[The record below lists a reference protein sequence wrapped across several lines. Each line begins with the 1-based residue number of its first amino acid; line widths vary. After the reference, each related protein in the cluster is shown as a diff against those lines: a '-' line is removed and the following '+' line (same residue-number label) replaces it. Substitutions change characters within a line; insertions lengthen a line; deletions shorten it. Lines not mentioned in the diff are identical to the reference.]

1 MKHLLLGILALLPL
15 AAYNQKGLTEDYADT
30 KFDRSFLYAH
40 TWNLVELNGISTLEP
55 GIKQAYLIFKPGDDQ
70 YNRISGYTGCN
81 YIIGRI
87 DLKGADEIGFTPNI
101 ITNNNC
107 AGGSVEV
114 PLIQAMFE
122 TDRWA
127 EKGGQLC
134 LYRKGKVVAR
144 FNPSGYTNAN
154 LNGVWQLNYVREKHT
169 VPFTELYPLP
179 TRPSI
184 IFSIEGK
191 SVSGY
196 SGCHEFALPV
206 LVNNNSM
213 VFAYHP
219 AQPDTTCA
227 SRGEYIFMNGLS
239 KVTAYGFKDEKT
251 LVLIANSEPVMA
263 FTRIK

>member
-15 AAYNQKGLTEDYADT
+15 AAYNQKAFTEDYTDT
-30 KFDRSFLYAH
+30 RFDRSFLYAH

-55 GIKQAYLIFKPGDDQ
+55 GLKQAYLIFKPGDDQ
-70 YNRISGYTGCN
+70 YNRITGYTGCN

-107 AGGSVEV
+107 AGSSVEV
-114 PLIQAMFE
+114 PLIQALFE

-134 LYRKGKVVAR
+134 LYRKGKMVAR

-154 LNGVWQLNYVREKHT
+154 LNGLWQLNYVQDHSA
-169 VPFTELYPLP
+169 PFTELYPFAN
-179 TRPSI
+179 RPSMM
-184 IFSIEGK
+184 FSIEGN

-196 SGCHEFALPV
+196 SGCKEFVCPV
-206 LVNNNSM
+206 LINNNSM
-213 VFAYHP
+213 VFANNK
-219 AQPDTTCA
+219 AVPDTTCQA
-227 SRGEYIFMNGLS
+227 KGEYIFLHNLE
-239 KVTAYGFKDEKT
+239 KVTAYGFKNEST